1 MSPWR
6 PWPTRDN
13 ARHARFEQWVEDHT
27 QAMFAF
33 AYRLCGDRELADEL
47 VQEAFYQA
55 WKSMD
60 QLRDPD
66 RSKAWLMQ
74 ILRHGY
80 ARWARQRRRD
90 NVAHDGLS
98 AQPARPAAGP
108 ADQLAHRDTLQ
119 QALDQ
124 LPERYRITFVLVF
137 VANMTCEEAAREL
150 DVPLGTVLSRLHRA
164 RQRLCETINAL
175 DEPGTSLQTSH
186 DATSTAPPLRLG
198 GEA

>member
-6 PWPTRDN
+6 PWPTPDK
-13 ARHARFEQWVEDHT
+13 ARHARFEQWVQAHT
-27 QAMFAF
+27 QPLFAF

-55 WKSMD
+55 WKCMD
-60 QLRDPD
+60 QLRDPQ

-74 ILRHGY
+74 ILRHCY
-80 ARWARQRRRD
+80 ARWARQRRRENLAQD
-90 NVAHDGLS
+90 NLAT
-98 AQPARPAAGP
+98 QFARPDTGSV
-108 ADQLAHRDTLQ
+108 DQLAHRDTLQ

-137 VANMTCEEAAREL
+137 VGNMTCEEAAREL

-164 RQRLCETINAL
+164 RQRLRETINAL
-175 DEPGTSLQTSH
+175 DEPDTSVQPASPGG
-186 DATSTAPPLRLG
+186 STAPTLRLG